1 MKRLTS
7 HFTSHVALAV
17 WLVVLWVLL
26 WGEFT
31 PANVLGG
38 AAIALVVLAALPVGE
53 PARLS
58 DGSKAVRFNP
68 IAGIGFLLWLLG
80 QVVMSS
86 LRLAWEVVTPRNSIA
101 MGVVEVRLRG
111 VSEVHTLVVANC
123 ITLTPGTITIEAT
136 TDPTVLDVHVL
147 HLSDPDA
154 VRREVLALEARV
166 VRAFGSPAAR
176 RLLDVPVAQPAAPVE
191 TSPDGNEEATS

>member
-7 HFTSHVALAV
+7 HLALAV

-31 PANVLGG
+31 PANLLGG
-38 AAIALVVLAALPVGE
+38 IAIALVVLTALPVGE
-53 PARLS
+53 PARLA
-58 DGSKAVRFNP
+58 DGTRAVRFNP
-68 IAGIGFLLWLLG
+68 IAAIGFIGWLFW
-80 QVVMSS
+80 QVVVSS

-111 VSEVHTLVVANC
+111 VSELHTLVVANC
-123 ITLTPGTITIEAT
+123 ITLTPGTLTIEAT

-147 HLSDPDA
+147 HLVDPEA

-176 RLLDVPVAQPAAPVE
+176 RLIEAEGDSLAAADRPG
-191 TSPDGNEEATS
+191 SEEDPS